1 MGWFLLNL
9 GYFNLKR
16 LPGPRFSHPGV
27 TPALEVTQCVPAH
40 PDPPGLSLSCLGS
53 RGDTRGSQ
61 RALPLPLP
69 LKQGRLCGRGWSCR
83 LGGNAA
89 VGNVGIEER
98 VTSGPAPAPFSQLL
112 EGEGAQRR
120 SVAQCPAGA
129 MGTGVSPG
137 NPEDGTWL
145 LIPGSGA
152 VHVQAPKLHREGS
165 VPSVPPT
172 PDWEGLTNLPPWNK
186 STISLWVR
194 VSTERSGDG
203 PGKQQQRWRGGSQ
216 GHEVRAG
223 VPPGEGWGWWE
234 RGRDGAER
242 PRARRPGR
250 GEEIGVH

>member
-27 TPALEVTQCVPAH
+27 IPALEVTQCVPAH

-69 LKQGRLCGRGWSCR
+69 LKQGRLCGRGRSCH

-152 VHVQAPKLHREGS
+152 VHLQAPKLHREGS

-172 PDWEGLTNLPPWNK
+172 PDWDGLTNLPPWNK

-194 VSTERSGDG
+194 VSTERSGMA
-203 PGKQQQRWRGGSQ
+203 PGSSSSGGGGGSQ

-242 PRARRPGR
+242 PRARRPGQ
-250 GEEIGVH
+250 GEEIRVH